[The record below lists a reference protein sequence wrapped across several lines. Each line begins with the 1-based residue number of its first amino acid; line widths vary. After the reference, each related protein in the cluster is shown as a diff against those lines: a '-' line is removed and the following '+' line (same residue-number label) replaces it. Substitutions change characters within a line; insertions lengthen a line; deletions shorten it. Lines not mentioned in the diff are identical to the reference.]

1 MITFNVVLSFIKK
14 NFKFILAAIFGL
26 FLIYWILFFLTP
38 RIEMNVESKQ
48 KIDSLTSFVKE
59 IEKEQS
65 VLDDKIEGFDEEI
78 KSVENNI
85 TKIKFQK
92 ETIREIY
99 YEKINSVSNYNDVQ
113 LDSFFTNR
121 YEHIYRQ
128 GYTY

>member
-1 MITFNVVLSFIKK
+1 
-14 NFKFILAAIFGL
+14 
-26 FLIYWILFFLTP
+26 
-38 RIEMNVESKQ
+38 MNVESKQ